1 MSIIFSCA
9 LVRES
14 SVALIVLRRPFS
26 GLDCAS
32 RPIQPSSLGG
42 LIAKSVSMNSIGN
55 SFEIALEASVEIPLV
70 IQPEISAEITFE
82 TDNGCTTEL
91 PGKFKLSKCGVGV
104 VSSPKSTT
112 SSSALGLVDG
122 RGRHGR
128 RLSSGSASA
137 GSAILTRFRGGVFL
151 ALTTRGNP
159 GSSGRASKLPP
170 LSSWGPSAK
179 SKRTPYSSH
188 AKPSESYR
196 RPSSTS

>member
-1 MSIIFSCA
+1 MKESTDPTAEGRLEPIFWLSHLPGKEITREYRLINGGARSIIFNCA

-122 RGRHGR
+122 
-128 RLSSGSASA
+128 
-137 GSAILTRFRGGVFL
+137 
-151 ALTTRGNP
+151 
-159 GSSGRASKLPP
+159 
-170 LSSWGPSAK
+170 
-179 SKRTPYSSH
+179 
-188 AKPSESYR
+188 
-196 RPSSTS
+196 